1 MYSRRAGRV
10 GRRKEYEHATVMRI
24 KGSCNERGE
33 RIRVGV
39 GVGVGA
45 LEQRPYKDVWTFLA
59 FPESR
64 VAHLGTGAK
73 RVNGSRSA
81 YFFEYHELRVLWA
94 ENGAERTVAIE
105 QSIKPANQRVSN
117 LSICAG
123 DLSCHAT
130 TLRFTNR

>member
-39 GVGVGA
+39 SVGVGA

-73 RVNGSRSA
+73 RVNGSFAARISSNTTNYG
-81 YFFEYHELRVLWA
+81 YF
-94 ENGAERTVAIE
+94 GQRTVPNGP
-105 QSIKPANQRVSN
+105 SRSN
-117 LSICAG
+117 
-123 DLSCHAT
+123 
-130 TLRFTNR
+130 NR